1 MRFRITW
8 LDRERGYLLAE
19 QLDQGDIELG
29 ACPRLGPVALRPLV
43 SQPRALD
50 DAGRLRA
57 DLFVFHAVERRDVT
71 LVAVGD
77 VVDLVDG

>member
-19 QLDQGDIELG
+19 QLDQGNIELG
-29 ACPRLGPVALRPLV
+29 ARSCLGPIVLRPLLG
-43 SQPRALD
+43 QPRALD

-57 DLFVFHAVERRDVT
+57 DLFVFHAAERRDVT